1 MSIGDRIGIGRGGPG
16 WRWPRV
22 RLHRPTGIRN
32 GGLLLILVALAAVLA
47 LVDQPPQ
54 PGTGRRLPGI
64 FQYLPPPVG
73 ITLTPPV
80 TDPPLPAA
88 GPMAGPAADG
98 ERPASADRAHP
109 RRAHP
114 RPAAASSGASGSSG
128 SRGSDLVTEPV
139 GDPGGSGGSGGSG
152 SGGSAPPVA
161 QPPVATPPVATPAV
175 RVRVPSVSA
184 RVKPPAVLGR
194 DLPEV
199 RVKTPEAT
207 VEVPAGL
214 TALP

>member
-1 MSIGDRIGIGRGGPG
+1 MSIGGRIGIGRGGPG

-47 LVDQPPQ
+47 LVDEPPQ

-73 ITLTPPV
+73 ITMTPPV
-80 TDPPLPAA
+80 ADQPLPAA
-88 GPMAGPAADG
+88 GPTAAPAADG

-114 RPAAASSGASGSSG
+114 RPVASESGASGSSG
-128 SRGSDLVTEPV
+128 GRGSDFVTEPV

-152 SGGSAPPVA
+152 SGGS
-161 QPPVATPPVATPAV
+161 QPPVTTPPVATPAV

-199 RVKTPEAT
+199 RVETPEAT
-207 VEVPAGL
+207 LEVPPG
-214 TALP
+214 